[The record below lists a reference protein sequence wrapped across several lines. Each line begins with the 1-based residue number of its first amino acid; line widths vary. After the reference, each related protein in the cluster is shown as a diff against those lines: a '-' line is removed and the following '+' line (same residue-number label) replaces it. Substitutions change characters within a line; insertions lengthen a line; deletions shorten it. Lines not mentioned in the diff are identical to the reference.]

1 MKFIHLADLHL
12 GKKVFGYDLTE
23 EQKEALNAVLSLAD
37 DEQVDGILICGDVYD
52 TAIPPVDAISLLD
65 WFLNELYRRGL
76 NVYMI
81 SGNHDSAGRLGFGRE
96 LMKSSSIHIVS
107 EWKGQIEY
115 FDLENDT
122 EKVRIHMLPF
132 LRPSQVR
139 LAYECTVENWSD
151 AIRIALEK
159 AELDPLATNILLSH
173 QFYKGATKGDSEI
186 AHVGTIDEVDYAVLE
201 HFDYA
206 ALGHLHN
213 PQKAGRENNWYPGTL
228 MKYSASEIDRNK
240 SITLIETKPGNSV
253 IKTLYPL
260 QLSRDFVRIE
270 GTFDQ
275 LVSRDF
281 RMQQNLEHY
290 FYIVLDDEQEIF
302 DAYEKLHAIYP
313 RILSISYAHLN
324 REHQLD
330 EYTPIEASHQTPQM
344 IIARFFEFQ
353 NGTKMDEDQTKLIE
367 TCWEALHETH

>member
-12 GKKVFGYDLTE
+12 GKKVFGYDLIA
-23 EQKEALNAVLSLAD
+23 EQKEALEAVLALV
-37 DEQVDGILICGDVYD
+37 DEQQVDGILICGDVYD
-52 TAIPPVDAISLLD
+52 TAIPPIDAIALLD
-65 WFLNELYRRGL
+65 WFLNELHKRIL
-76 NVYMI
+76 NVFMI
-81 SGNHDSAGRLGFGRE
+81 SGNHDSAGRLGFGSE

-115 FDLENDT
+115 YDLENEK
-122 EKVRIHMLPF
+122 EKVRIHLMPF

-139 LAYECTVENWSD
+139 LVYGCAVENWSD

-159 AELDPLATNILLSH
+159 AELDSQATNILLSH

-201 HFDYA
+201 PFDYA

-213 PQKAGRENNWYPGTL
+213 PQQAGRNTNWYPGTL
-228 MKYSASEIDRNK
+228 MKYSASEINRQK
-240 SITLIETKPGNSV
+240 SITLIETKSDHSV
-253 IKTLYPL
+253 EKRLYPL

-281 RMQQNLEHY
+281 RLKQNMENY
-290 FYIVLDDEQEIF
+290 FYIVLDDEQEVF

-313 RILSISYAHLN
+313 RILSISYDQIHQ
-324 REHQLD
+324 EHQLE
-330 EYTPIEASHQTPQM
+330 EYTPLEASHQSPQM

-353 NGTKMDEDQTKLIE
+353 NGTKMDEDQTKMIE
-367 TCWEALHETH
+367 MCWEELHETH